1 MFQVLRIDCY
11 DGAMACAS
19 PNGHLILVV
28 DDEPIVVRSATAALA
43 SSGYMVL
50 VAENGAAGLEAFMR
64 SPDDI
69 DLVLTDIVMPFMD
82 GLAMAERI
90 REIRPDVPILLMT
103 AYSDAVI
110 KTMSDTELPLI
121 RKPFLA
127 DDLIRAVRANLA
139 GGNRAGSG
147 STG

>member
-1 MFQVLRIDCY
+1 MFRVLQIDCY

-43 SSGYMVL
+43 SIGYMVL